1 MGQGSG
7 PIAGEVLTAMVRQ
20 AADAVADTE
29 AAAIADEPDGVH
41 QHRVRVRRLRSILAG
56 LRPQL
61 DEVAAQRLR
70 VEYGAWGGQLG
81 LVRDIEVLA
90 DVADGALDALGS
102 DDPDARR
109 RLVDDRR
116 DEYRRDHA
124 RLVELAATPRAAE
137 RSRLLAEFA
146 QRPPLVDPEAPA
158 RDVLAATLRHEARR
172 VRRAAQGVDG
182 SIGSYHLVRKAGRR
196 MRYVAEAVRD
206 AAPGLFGD
214 EVDALAEAG
223 DDIHGSLGDHRDA
236 LVFAR
241 TLEQARALAGRA
253 GESVL
258 VYDALLADAHERAG
272 GKLESLEPALAAVR
286 HAAKRLP

>member
-1 MGQGSG
+1 MGEGSG
-7 PIAGEVLTAMVRQ
+7 PTAGEVLTAMVRQ
-20 AADAVADTE
+20 AAEAVADTE
-29 AAAIADEPDGVH
+29 VAAIADEPDGVH

-56 LRPQL
+56 LRPHL

-90 DVADGALDALGS
+90 DVAADALSDLGI

-124 RLVELAATPRAAE
+124 RLVELAATPRALE

-146 QRPPLVDPEAPA
+146 RHPPLVDPDAPA
-158 RDVLAATLRHEARR
+158 RAVLADTLRHEARR
-172 VRRAAQGVDG
+172 VRHAARAVDG

-196 MRYVAEAVRD
+196 LRYVAEAVRD

-253 GESVL
+253 GEPVL
-258 VYDALLADAHERAG
+258 VYDALLADAHARAG
-272 GKLESLEPALAAVR
+272 GKLASLEPALAAVR